1 MAPPHSE
8 HEPGSLLRARSR
20 LAAGRRRNNMP
31 ARFAIADARCREI
44 PSSRA
49 ASERA
54 TFAAAI
60 ALSCFVHFP
69 VACSLWNSIPWRFAR
84 AVARW
89 REIPSTRAASA
100 RESPFAPGPPT
111 GDPTPRFR
119 PARARRRSRC
129 ARRSP
134 PAAKAPG
141 SRCGRPSGRPRRQ
154 AATASPPTR
163 FSYARSPSHPVGRLS
178 LHPLAAEVPPA
189 RLRLGESVEDGL
201 RRVALAGSPAS
212 GIPRRQ
218 PPRKRTCGSSTR
230 GSRRSPSPPRWPGE
244 SAFPGPVRARTAPS
258 LRTLQTAHR
267 VRTRA
272 RWGTLSTLESPFL
285 RDNSTRG
292 QHLRPLWHP

>member
-111 GDPTPRFR
+111 GEPTPRFR

-134 PAAKAPG
+134 PHAAAKAPG
-141 SRCGRPSGRPRRQ
+141 SRCVGHRDALGGKPRQLRRPLASHTPDPLRTRSAACLSTHSPQKSHRLVSGWANRSRMACGGSRLQVPRFGNSSSPANPENARAAAPLAGLAALLRLRAGLANLLSQVLSEPERPR
-154 AATASPPTR
+154 
-163 FSYARSPSHPVGRLS
+163 HCGLS
-178 LHPLAAEVPPA
+178 
-189 RLRLGESVEDGL
+189 
-201 RRVALAGSPAS
+201 
-212 GIPRRQ
+212 
-218 PPRKRTCGSSTR
+218 KRPIAC
-230 GSRRSPSPPRWPGE
+230 
-244 SAFPGPVRARTAPS
+244 ARARVGS
-258 LRTLQTAHR
+258 L
-267 VRTRA
+267 
-272 RWGTLSTLESPFL
+272 
-285 RDNSTRG
+285 
-292 QHLRPLWHP
+292 